1 MAKEEKKWSDIQDE
15 GQAQEPE
22 FTSGESMNASMS
34 DEELASLA
42 GDMGGDGAQPDA
54 NRPRFGEKL
63 KDDEDKE
70 PDSDL
75 NYDTERM

>member
-1 MAKEEKKWSDIQDE
+1 MAKEEKKWSEIQDE
-15 GQAQEPE
+15 GQVQEPE
-22 FTSGESMNASMS
+22 FGSDEGATSNMS
-34 DEELASLA
+34 EEELASLS
-42 GDMGGDGAQPDA
+42 GDMGSDGAQADP

-63 KDDEDKE
+63 RDDEDTE

>member
-1 MAKEEKKWSDIQDE
+1 MATEEKNWGDIQDE
-15 GQAQEPE
+15 GHVQKPE
-22 FTSGESMNASMS
+22 VSSEESINASLS

-42 GDMGGDGAQPDA
+42 GDMGADVAQPDP

-63 KDDEDKE
+63 KDDEDTE

>member
-1 MAKEEKKWSDIQDE
+1 MAKEEKKWSEIQDE
-15 GQAQEPE
+15 GKTQEPE
-22 FTSGESMNASMS
+22 FGSDESMNASMS
-34 DEELASLA
+34 EEELASLA
-42 GDMGGDGAQPDA
+42 GDMGGEGAQPDP

-63 KDDEDKE
+63 TDEDDAE